1 MEYQKAREYIDEA
14 HRFGGKMGLGAIRK
28 LLLRLG
34 NPQEDLKF
42 IHIAGTNGKGSV
54 GAYLDYVLRQAGY
67 RTGRFVS
74 PTLYEYRERIQCG
87 GEYISREDFG
97 AMMDP
102 VAAALEEMK
111 RAGEELPSP
120 FEIET
125 ALSFLYF
132 KEKECSPVLLEC
144 GMGGQ
149 NDATNV
155 ITTTE
160 LAVLTSVSMD
170 HMEYL
175 GGTLGEIAAQKAGI
189 IKPGSSAV
197 TCRQLPEAEK
207 EIENACRRLD
217 VPLTVADCSQ
227 AEVYEAG
234 IRCTRFSWGGHTVTI
249 HLPGAHQLQNA
260 VVALAGIDAL
270 RARGWQIGEEHVARG
285 FAETVWNGRF
295 TILRERPWF
304 VLDGAHNPDAAGK
317 LQESIRMY
325 FAGKRLIFLFGVYK
339 DKQYEKIAS
348 ILAPMADE
356 IVTMETPEDPRALPA
371 RELAEA
377 VRQWNPHVQTAENL
391 KDAVRRGFELA
402 REEDV
407 IVAFGSLS
415 FAGDITRIVAQIP

>member
-1 MEYQKAREYIDEA
+1 MCCGRRDIGRK
-14 HRFGGKMGLGAIRK
+14 IR
-28 LLLRLG
+28 
-34 NPQEDLKF
+34 
-42 IHIAGTNGKGSV
+42 IT
-54 GAYLDYVLRQAGY
+54 
-67 RTGRFVS
+67 
-74 PTLYEYRERIQCG
+74 TLYEYRERIQCG

-111 RAGEELPSP
+111 RAGEEQPSP

-260 VVALAGIDAL
+260 VVALAESMRCEPEAGRSERNMWPGGLPKPCGMAVL
-270 RARGWQIGEEHVARG
+270 PSSGSVPGLFWTARIIRTRQGNFRSPSEC
-285 FAETVWNGRF
+285 T
-295 TILRERPWF
+295 
-304 VLDGAHNPDAAGK
+304 
-317 LQESIRMY
+317 LQEN
-325 FAGKRLIFLFGVYK
+325 V
-339 DKQYEKIAS
+339 
-348 ILAPMADE
+348 
-356 IVTMETPEDPRALPA
+356 
-371 RELAEA
+371 
-377 VRQWNPHVQTAENL
+377 
-391 KDAVRRGFELA
+391 
-402 REEDV
+402 
-407 IVAFGSLS
+407 
-415 FAGDITRIVAQIP
+415 

>member
-14 HRFGGKMGLGAIRK
+14 HRFGGKMGLCAIRR
-28 LLLRLG
+28 LLARLG

-102 VAAALEEMK
+102 VAAALEEME

-132 KEKECSPVLLEC
+132 KEKNCSPVLLEC
-144 GMGGQ
+144 GMGGL

-189 IKPGSSAV
+189 IKPGCSVV

-207 EIENACRRLD
+207 VIEDVCRRLE
-217 VPLTVADCSQ
+217 VPLTVADCGQ
-227 AEVYEAG
+227 AEVFEAD
-234 IRCTRFSWGGHTVTI
+234 IRCTRFSWKGHTVSI

-270 RARGWQIGEEHVARG
+270 RARGWQIGREAIREG
-285 FAETVWNGRF
+285 FARAVWNGRF
-295 TILRERPWF
+295 TVLREHPWF
-304 VLDGAHNPDAAGK
+304 ILDGAHNPDAAGK
-317 LQESIRMY
+317 LRESIRMY

-356 IVTMETPEDPRALPA
+356 IVTMETPGDPRALPA
-371 RELAEA
+371 RELAEV
-377 VRQWNPHVQTAENL
+377 VRRWNPHVQTSGNL
-391 KDAVRRGFELA
+391 RDAVERGFALA

-415 FAGDITRIVAQIP
+415 FAGEITRIVAQIP